1 MQEQVVSFPESALH
15 QVSRP
20 ARYTGGEWN
29 SVAKSWDSASLHIA
43 LCYPDTYEL
52 GMSNLALPV
61 LYEILNRQ
69 PDVIAERVF
78 APWAD
83 MEDLLRSSRQ
93 RLFSLETRHPLDEF
107 DIVAFSLGYE
117 LTYTNVL
124 TVLDL
129 GGIPLLR
136 EQRDERHPVVIA
148 GGSCAVNPEPMS
160 DFIDL
165 FFVGEAEEGL
175 PELLDALRARGGG
188 RQSFLRAAARISGVY
203 VPALYTPRYNADGS
217 FESLEPTVSE
227 ASASISRRIV
237 PVLPPPP
244 TRPVVPFLE
253 AVHDY
258 ASVEIQRGCTR
269 GCRFCQAG
277 MIDRPSRIRDR
288 AQIVHACEE
297 LAANCGYSEL
307 SLLSLSSSDYPEIEE
322 LVSDLQPLCRQQNIS
337 LSLPSLRIG
346 PESVRLLER
355 LSGRRS
361 SSFTFAP
368 EAGTE
373 RLRRAINKNVTE
385 DDVFSTVEALLEG
398 GWTKLK
404 LYFMVG
410 LPTETEEDVQ
420 GITDLVRRISRAGSL
435 FRLNVS
441 VNLLVPKPHTPCQWA
456 AQDDQQHV
464 LSKVAV
470 LKKGLR
476 TDHVKLSWP
485 DPHVSQLEAALSRG
499 DRRVGK
505 AILRA
510 WQLGSRFD
518 AWGECFSYD
527 NWQLAFE
534 SCGRRI
540 EDYANRE
547 RSLDETLPWA
557 HIDTGV
563 THAYLVTEYERI
575 VSGHPTPDCRTESCN
590 ACGLQQREEGC
601 ASRLGQGTTTAS

>member
-1 MQEQVVSFPESALH
+1 MQEQVVSFPESAFH

-29 SVAKSWDSASLHIA
+29 SIARGWDSASLRIA

-78 APWAD
+78 TPWAD
-83 MEDLLRSSRQ
+83 MEELLRGSRQ

-129 GGIPLLR
+129 GGIPVLR
-136 EQRDERHPVVIA
+136 EQRDGRHPVVIA

-165 FFVGEAEEGL
+165 FFIGEAEEGIL
-175 PELLDALRARGGG
+175 ELLDTFRAHGAG
-188 RQSFLRAAARISGVY
+188 RQRFLRAAARLPGIY
-203 VPALYTPRYNADGS
+203 VPALYTPRYNAEGS
-217 FESLEPTVSE
+217 FESLEPTAPE
-227 ASASISRRIV
+227 ASPSISRRIV

-244 TRPVVPFLE
+244 TRPVVPFVE
-253 AVHDY
+253 TVHDY

-277 MIDRPSRIRDR
+277 MIDRPLRIRDR
-288 AQIVHACEE
+288 AQIVDACEE

-322 LVSDLQPLCRQQNIS
+322 LLSDLQPLCRRQNIS
-337 LSLPSLRIG
+337 LSLPSLRLG
-346 PESVRLLER
+346 PESVRLLE
-355 LSGRRS
+355 SVPGRRS

-385 DDVFSTVEALLEG
+385 DDVFSTLEALLKG

-404 LYFMVG
+404 LYFMMG
-410 LPTETEEDVQ
+410 LPTETEEDIE
-420 GITDLVRRISRAGSL
+420 GISDLVRRIARAGSL
-435 FRLNVS
+435 SRLSVS

-456 AQDDQQHV
+456 AQEDEQQV
-464 LSKVAV
+464 FSKVEL

-476 TDHVKLSWP
+476 TDRVKLSWS
-485 DPHVSQLEAALSRG
+485 DSHASQVEAALSRG

-518 AWGECFSYD
+518 AWGECF
-527 NWQLAFE
+527 
-534 SCGRRI
+534 
-540 EDYANRE
+540 
-547 RSLDETLPWA
+547 
-557 HIDTGV
+557 
-563 THAYLVTEYERI
+563 
-575 VSGHPTPDCRTESCN
+575 
-590 ACGLQQREEGC
+590 
-601 ASRLGQGTTTAS
+601 